1 MAEHYFTKK
10 PTSVL
15 KTNTVSFS
23 FSGKSLIFTCVSGV
37 FSSHHIDFA
46 TALLLEHAE
55 LHNEW
60 DVLDIGCGIGVI
72 GISIKKAFP
81 ESRVVMIDINERAL
95 AISKKNV
102 AKNHVTVE
110 ILDSDLYAKLSGKQF
125 DTIISNP
132 PHHAGRELVYKLI
145 EQAPVYLKTNGT
157 LQIVAKHNKGGAM
170 LEKKMKEIFGN
181 VIILGKR
188 AGFRVYCSKKV

>member
-10 PTSVL
+10 PTSLL

-23 FSGKSLIFTCVSGV
+23 FSGKSLAFTCASGV
-37 FSSHHIDFA
+37 FSSQKVDFA

-55 LHNEW
+55 LHNNW

-81 ESRVVMIDINERAL
+81 ESRVVMTDVNERAL
-95 AISKKNV
+95 AISKKN
-102 AKNHVTVE
+102 AQKNHVSVE
-110 ILDSDLYAKLSGKQF
+110 IIESDLYQNIAKQF

-132 PHHAGRELVYKLI
+132 PHHAGRALVYAMI
-145 EQAPVYLKTNGT
+145 EQAPLYLKTNGT
-157 LQIVAKHNKGGAM
+157 LQIVSHHNKGGAM

-181 VIILGKR
+181 VSVLGKK